1 MDSLSEPSLDTL
13 DQPFSRRTFLGGAGA
28 LLVAG
33 MAGATTHATASP
45 RPARAGQ
52 PGELPHR
59 PNIVVV
65 ITDQERLP
73 MFWPGGWPEQNLPNR
88 KRLADTGL
96 SFDNAFCN
104 AAMCSP
110 SRSTFFTGLYP
121 AQHGVTATLTEGST
135 VSPTEPTLPLD
146 IQNMA
151 RLLDSAGY
159 NVHYRGKWHM
169 SKGAD
174 GGDPSSAEVAAY
186 GFQGWIPPEGGQDT
200 NPDHFGG
207 GCADLDGRYA
217 SEAVGFLRGL
227 DPNDDRPFALI
238 VSFVNPHDVL
248 AYPQTW
254 DAINGTCD
262 NYGSD
267 APGIFEQG
275 IDLPPTYDESLALNF
290 KPTAQIQS
298 QVLLAAGLGPLPGQE
313 SARNYVNF
321 YAYMHRVVDE
331 HIGAVLDALESRPGM
346 RDSTVVIRMSDHGEM
361 GMSHGGLRQK
371 VFNAYEETL
380 RVPMVISNPV
390 MFPQPVH
397 TGALASLIDVMP
409 TLAALAHVPD
419 RSAWDFKGVDLM
431 PIVTDAAANPS
442 APSAEVQDVVHF
454 TYDDQNCATPDGQN
468 IVTQPNHMR
477 TIRDHR
483 WKYSAYFDPAG
494 VTPPQYEMYD
504 LQTDPLEL
512 HNRAD
517 PLNIGYFD
525 PVQAARMHATL
536 FEVMNRCG
544 TTPQRGL
551 APLPLVGS

>member
-1 MDSLSEPSLDTL
+1 MDSPSTPLLDAIDHPL
-13 DQPFSRRTFLGGAGA
+13 SRRSLMGGAGA
-28 LLVAG
+28 LLLAG
-33 MAGATTHATASP
+33 MAGATTRAGASP
-45 RPARAGQ
+45 QPAVAQQ
-52 PGELPHR
+52 PGSVPRR

-65 ITDQERLP
+65 ITDQERRP
-73 MFWPGGWPEQNLPNR
+73 MFWPEGWAEQNLPNR

-96 SFDNAFCN
+96 SFDNSFCN

-121 AQHGVTATLTEGST
+121 AQHGVTATLTEGGT

-146 IQNMA
+146 SQNMA
-151 RLLDSAGY
+151 KLLESAGY

-169 SKGAD
+169 SKGSD
-174 GGDPSSAEVAAY
+174 GGDPSGADLAAY

-207 GCADLDGRYA
+207 GCADLDSRYA
-217 SEAVGFLRGL
+217 AEAVDFLHGL
-227 DPNDDRPFALI
+227 AAGDDTPFALI

-267 APGIFEQG
+267 APGIFQQG
-275 IDLPPTYDESLALNF
+275 IELPPTYDEKLAANF
-290 KPTAQIQS
+290 KPTAQVQS
-298 QVLLAAGLGPLPGQE
+298 ELLLAAGLGPLVGPD
-313 SARNYVNF
+313 AAHNYANF
-321 YAYMHRVVDE
+321 YAYMHEVVDE
-331 HIGAVLDALESRPGM
+331 HIGAVLEALESQPGR

-361 GMSHGGLRQK
+361 GLSHGGLRQK

-390 MFPQPVH
+390 MFPQPVR
-397 TGALASLIDVMP
+397 TGALATLIDVMP
-409 TLAALAHVPD
+409 TLATLADVPD

-431 PIVTDAAANPS
+431 PVVTDAAAHPQS
-442 APSAEVQDVVHF
+442 PSAEVQEVVHF

-477 TIRDHR
+477 TIRDRR

-494 VTPPQYEMYD
+494 VVPPQFEMYD
-504 LQTDPLEL
+504 LDTDPLEL

-517 PLNIGYFD
+517 PLNITWFA
-525 PVQAARMHATL
+525 PAQAMTMHAKL
-536 FEVMNRCG
+536 FEAMDRCG
-544 TTPQRGL
+544 TTPAKGL
-551 APLPLVGS
+551 SPVPFGS

>member
-1 MDSLSEPSLDTL
+1 MDSLSQPTL
-13 DQPFSRRTFLGGAGA
+13 DAVDHPFSRRTFLGGAGA

-33 MAGATTHATASP
+33 MAGAGARAAAS
-45 RPARAGQ
+45 RPAPTAGH
-52 PGELPHR
+52 GALPHR

-65 ITDQERLP
+65 ITDQERAP
-73 MFWPGGWPEQNLPNR
+73 MFWPEGWAETNLPNR

-96 SFDNAFCN
+96 TFDGCCCN

-121 AQHGVTATLTEGST
+121 AQHGVTATLTEGGT
-135 VSPTEPTLPLD
+135 VSPTEPTLPLG

-151 RLLDSAGY
+151 KLLDSAGY

-169 SKGAD
+169 SKGEE
-174 GGDPSSAEVAAY
+174 GGDPSSADVAAY
-186 GFQGWIPPEGGQDT
+186 GFRGWVPPEGGQDT
-200 NPDHFGG
+200 DPDHFGG
-207 GCADLDGRYA
+207 GCADLDSRYA
-217 SEAVGFLRGL
+217 SEAVEFLQGL
-227 DPNDDRPFALI
+227 DPNDDRPFALV

-275 IDLPPTYDESLALNF
+275 IDLPPTYDEALARNF

-298 QVLLAAGLGPLPGQE
+298 QVLLAAGLGPLPGQDA
-313 SARNYVNF
+313 ARHYVNF
-321 YAYMHRVVDE
+321 YAYMHKVVDE

-346 RDSTVVIRMSDHGEM
+346 RESTVVIRISDHGEM

-380 RVPMVISNPV
+380 RVPLVISNPLL
-390 MFPQPVH
+390 FPQPVH
-397 TGALASLIDVMP
+397 TAALSSLIDVMP
-409 TLAALAHVPD
+409 TLASLADVPD
-419 RSAWDFKGVDLM
+419 RTAWDFRGVDLM
-431 PIVTDAAANPS
+431 PIVDDAAANPA
-442 APSAEVQDVVHF
+442 APSAEVQDVLHF
-454 TYDDQNCATPDGQN
+454 TYDDENCATPDGQN

-494 VTPPQYEMYD
+494 VTPPQFEMYD

-512 HNRAD
+512 HNRAN
-517 PLNIGYFD
+517 PLNLGYFD
-525 PVQAARMHATL
+525 PVQSMRMHAKL
-536 FEVMNRCG
+536 FEVMERCG
-544 TTPQRGL
+544 TTPARGL
-551 APLPLVGS
+551 APSSVPAGS

>member
-1 MDSLSEPSLDTL
+1 MDSLSEPILDTL
-13 DQPFSRRTFLGGAGA
+13 DHPFSRRTFLGGAGA

-33 MAGATTHATASP
+33 MAGATMHTSAS
-45 RPARAGQ
+45 PARAVQ
-52 PGELPHR
+52 PGGLPHR

-65 ITDQERLP
+65 ITDQERPP
-73 MFWPGGWPEQNLPNR
+73 MFWPQNWAEQNLPHR
-88 KRLADTGL
+88 TRLADTGL

-121 AQHGVTATLTEGST
+121 AQHGVTATLTEGGT
-135 VSPTEPTLPLD
+135 VSPTETTLPLD

-151 RLLDSAGY
+151 RLLESAGY

-174 GGDPSSAEVAAY
+174 GGDPSSADVAAY

-200 NPDHFGG
+200 DPDHFGG
-207 GCADLDGRYA
+207 GCADLDSRYA
-217 SEAVGFLRGL
+217 SEAVDFLRGL
-227 DPNDDRPFALI
+227 DPRDDRPFALI

-254 DAINGTCD
+254 DARGGTCD

-267 APGIFEQG
+267 APGVFEQG
-275 IDLPPTYDESLALNF
+275 IDLPPTYDEHLALNF

-298 QVLLAAGLGPLPGQE
+298 QLLLAAGLGPLPGRE
-313 SARNYVNF
+313 AARNYVNF

-390 MFPQPVH
+390 LFPQPAH
-397 TGALASLIDVMP
+397 TAALASLIDVMP
-409 TLAALAHVPD
+409 TLATLAGVPN
-419 RSAWDFKGVDLM
+419 RSAWDFKGVDLT
-431 PIVTDAAANPS
+431 PILTDAAANPT
-442 APSAEVQDVVHF
+442 APTAEVQDVVHF
-454 TYDDQNCATPDGQN
+454 TYDDQNCATPNGQR

-477 TIRDHR
+477 TVRDRR

-494 VTPPQYEMYD
+494 VAPPQYEMYD
-504 LQTDPLEL
+504 MQADPLEL

-517 PLNIGYFD
+517 PLNVGYFD
-525 PVQAARMHATL
+525 PAQAARMHQTL
-536 FEVMNRCG
+536 FEVMDRCG
-544 TTPQRGL
+544 TTPERGL
-551 APLPLVGS
+551 TPRPLVGS

>member
-1 MDSLSEPSLDTL
+1 MDSLTAPILDARS
-13 DQPFSRRTFLGGAGA
+13 FSRRRFLGGAGA
-28 LLVAG
+28 LLAAG
-33 MAGATTHATASP
+33 MAGATTHATAAP
-45 RPARAGQ
+45 RPSPAAQ
-52 PGELPHR
+52 PGSLPHR

-65 ITDQERLP
+65 ITDQERAP
-73 MFWPGGWPEQNLPNR
+73 MLWPQGWAEQNLPNR
-88 KRLADTGL
+88 RRLADTGL

-110 SRSTFFTGLYP
+110 SRSTFFTGMYP
-121 AQHGVTATLTEGST
+121 AQHGVTATLTEGGT
-135 VSPTEPTLPLD
+135 VSPTESTLPLG

-174 GGDPSSAEVAAY
+174 GGDPSGADVAAY

-200 NPDHFGG
+200 DPDHFGG
-207 GCADLDGRYA
+207 GCADLDSRYA
-217 SEAVGFLRGL
+217 SEAVEFLRGL
-227 DPNDDRPFALI
+227 DPDDDRPFALV

-262 NYGSD
+262 NYGTD

-275 IDLPPTYDESLALNF
+275 IDLPPTYDESLALEF

-298 QVLLAAGLGPLPGQE
+298 QVLLAAGLGPLPGRAA
-313 SARNYVNF
+313 ARNYVNF
-321 YAYMHRVVDE
+321 YAYMHKVVDE

-346 RDSTVVIRMSDHGEM
+346 RESTVVIRMSDHGEM

-380 RVPMVISNPV
+380 RVPLVISNPIL
-390 MFPQPVH
+390 FPRPVH
-397 TGALASLIDVMP
+397 TGALATLIDVMP
-409 TLAALAHVPD
+409 TLASLTDVPA
-419 RSAWDFKGVDLM
+419 RNAWDFKGVDLM
-431 PIVTDAAANPS
+431 PIVNDAS
-442 APSAEVQDVVHF
+442 TAPGAPTAEVQDVVHF

-483 WKYSAYFDPAG
+483 WKYSAYFDPEG
-494 VTPPQYEMYD
+494 VTPPQFEMYD

-512 HNRAD
+512 HNRAN
-517 PLNIGYFD
+517 PLNRTYFD
-525 PVQAARMHATL
+525 PAQAARMHAKL
-536 FEVMNRCG
+536 FEVMDRCG
-544 TTPQRGL
+544 TTPARGL
-551 APLPLVGS
+551 APAPVSSR

>member
-1 MDSLSEPSLDTL
+1 MDSLSEPGLDTL
-13 DQPFSRRTFLGGAGA
+13 DHPFSRRTFLGGAGA

-33 MAGATTHATASP
+33 MAGATSHATASP
-45 RPARAGQ
+45 RPARAAE
-52 PGELPHR
+52 PGGLPHR

-65 ITDQERLP
+65 ITDQERPP
-73 MFWPGGWPEQNLPNR
+73 MFWPEGWPEQNLPNR

-121 AQHGVTATLTEGST
+121 AQHGVTATLTEGGT

-151 RLLDSAGY
+151 RLLESAGY

-174 GGDPSSAEVAAY
+174 GGAPSGADVAAY

-207 GCADLDGRYA
+207 GCADLDSRYA
-217 SEAVGFLRGL
+217 SEAVDFLRGL
-227 DPNDDRPFALI
+227 DSNDDRPFALI

-313 SARNYVNF
+313 AARNYVNF
-321 YAYMHRVVDE
+321 YAYMHKVVDE

-346 RDSTVVIRMSDHGEM
+346 RESTVVVRMSDHGEM

-380 RVPMVISNPV
+380 RVPLVISNPV
-390 MFPQPVH
+390 LFPRPVR

-409 TLAALAHVPD
+409 TLATLADVPD
-419 RSAWDFKGVDLM
+419 RSAWTFKGVDLM
-431 PIVTDAAANPS
+431 PIVDDAATNPG

-454 TYDDQNCATPDGQN
+454 TYDDQNCATPDGQH

-504 LQTDPLEL
+504 LQADPLEL

-517 PLNIGYFD
+517 PLNLAYFD
-525 PVQAARMHATL
+525 PAHASRMHARL

-544 TTPQRGL
+544 TTPARGL
-551 APLPLVGS
+551 APVPLVGS

>member
-1 MDSLSEPSLDTL
+1 MDSLSEPGLDTL
-13 DQPFSRRTFLGGAGA
+13 DHPFSRRTFLGGAGA

-45 RPARAGQ
+45 RPARAAV
-52 PGELPHR
+52 PGGLPHR

-65 ITDQERLP
+65 ITDQERPP
-73 MFWPGGWPEQNLPNR
+73 MFWPEGWPEQNLPNR

-121 AQHGVTATLTEGST
+121 AQHGVTATLTEGGT

-151 RLLDSAGY
+151 RLLESAGY

-174 GGDPSSAEVAAY
+174 GGDPSGADVAAY

-207 GCADLDGRYA
+207 GCADLDSRYA
-217 SEAVGFLRGL
+217 SEAVDFLRGL
-227 DPNDDRPFALI
+227 DSNDDRPFALI

-298 QVLLAAGLGPLPGQE
+298 QVLLAAGLGPLPGLE
-313 SARNYVNF
+313 AARNYVNF
-321 YAYMHRVVDE
+321 YAYMHKVVDE

-346 RDSTVVIRMSDHGEM
+346 RESTVVVRMSDHGEM

-390 MFPQPVH
+390 LFPGPVH

-409 TLAALAHVPD
+409 TLATLADVPD
-419 RSAWDFKGVDLM
+419 RAAWDFKGVDLM
-431 PIVTDAAANPS
+431 PIVDDAAAHPGS
-442 APSAEVQDVVHF
+442 PAAQVQDVLHF
-454 TYDDQNCATPDGQN
+454 TYDDQNCATPDGQH

-494 VTPPQYEMYD
+494 AAPPQYEMYD
-504 LQTDPLEL
+504 LQADPLEL

-517 PLNIGYFD
+517 PLNLAYFD
-525 PVQAARMHATL
+525 PAQASRMHARL

-544 TTPQRGL
+544 TTPARGL
-551 APLPLVGS
+551 APVPLVGS

>member
-1 MDSLSEPSLDTL
+1 MDSLSEPILDSLDH
-13 DQPFSRRTFLGGAGA
+13 PFSRRSFLGGAGA

-33 MAGATTHATASP
+33 MAGATTHTTASAQSA
-45 RPARAGQ
+45 PAAE
-52 PGELPHR
+52 PGSLPHR

-65 ITDQERLP
+65 ITDQERPP
-73 MFWPGGWPEQNLPNR
+73 MFWPAGWAEANLPNR
-88 KRLADTGL
+88 KRLADTGV

-110 SRSTFFTGLYP
+110 SRSTFFTGVYP
-121 AQHGVTATLTEGST
+121 AQHGVTATLTEGGT

-146 IQNMA
+146 LQNMA
-151 RLLDSAGY
+151 KLLDSAGY

-169 SKGAD
+169 SKGAA
-174 GGDPSSAEVAAY
+174 GGDPSSADVAAY

-207 GCADLDGRYA
+207 GCADLDSRYA
-217 SEAVGFLRGL
+217 GEAVDFLRGL
-227 DPNDDRPFALI
+227 DPADDRPFALV

-275 IDLPPTYDESLALNF
+275 IELPPTYDESLALNF
-290 KPTAQIQS
+290 KPTAQVQS

-313 SARNYVNF
+313 AARNYVNF
-321 YAYMHRVVDE
+321 YAYMHKVVDE

-390 MFPQPVH
+390 LFPGPVR
-397 TGALASLIDVMP
+397 TGALATLIDVMP
-409 TLAALAHVPD
+409 TLASLADVPD
-419 RSAWDFKGVDLM
+419 RAAWDFKGVDLM
-431 PIVTDAAANPS
+431 PVVNDASANPS
-442 APSAEVQDVVHF
+442 APTAAVQDVVHF
-454 TYDDQNCATPDGQN
+454 TYDDQNCATPDGQS

-477 TIRDHR
+477 TIREQR

-494 VTPPQYEMYD
+494 VTPPQFEMYD
-504 LQTDPLEL
+504 LQADPLEM
-512 HNRAD
+512 HNRAN
-517 PLNIGYFD
+517 PLNLSQFD
-525 PVQAARMHATL
+525 PAQAVRMHAKL
-536 FEVMNRCG
+536 FDVMERCG
-544 TTPQRGL
+544 TTPARGL
-551 APLPLVGS
+551 TPIPVGSS

>member
-1 MDSLSEPSLDTL
+1 MDSPSAPLSDAIDHPL
-13 DQPFSRRTFLGGAGA
+13 SRRALMGGAGA
-28 LLVAG
+28 LLLAG
-33 MAGATTHATASP
+33 MAATA
-45 RPARAGQ
+45 ARADASPQQARAQQ
-52 PGELPHR
+52 PGSVPHR

-65 ITDQERLP
+65 ITDQERRP
-73 MFWPGGWPEQNLPNR
+73 MFWPEGWADANLPNR

-96 SFDNAFCN
+96 SFDNSFCN

-121 AQHGVTATLTEGST
+121 AQHGVTATLTEGGT

-151 RLLDSAGY
+151 KLLDSAGY

-174 GGDPSSAEVAAY
+174 GGDPSSADLAAY
-186 GFQGWIPPEGGQDT
+186 GFRGWIPPEGGQDT

-207 GCADLDGRYA
+207 GCADLDSRYA
-217 SEAVGFLRGL
+217 AEAVDFLHGL
-227 DPNDDRPFALI
+227 DPGDDRPFALV

-267 APGIFEQG
+267 APGIFQQG
-275 IDLPPTYDESLALNF
+275 IGLPPTYDEKLALNF
-290 KPTAQIQS
+290 KPTAQVQS
-298 QVLLAAGLGPLPGQE
+298 ELLLAAGLGPLVGPDAA
-313 SARNYVNF
+313 SNYANF
-321 YAYMHRVVDE
+321 YAYMHKVVDE
-331 HIGAVLDALESRPGM
+331 HIGAVLDALESQPGR

-361 GMSHGGLRQK
+361 GLSHGGLRQK

-390 MFPQPVH
+390 MFPQPVR
-397 TGALASLIDVMP
+397 TGALATLIDVMP
-409 TLAALAHVPD
+409 TLATLAGVPD
-419 RSAWDFKGVDLM
+419 RAVWDFKGVDLM
-431 PIVTDAAANPS
+431 PVVADAS
-442 APSAEVQDVVHF
+442 AHPQSPSAEVQDVVHF

-477 TIRDHR
+477 TIRDRR

-494 VTPPQYEMYD
+494 AVPPQFEMYD
-504 LQTDPLEL
+504 LDTDPLEL

-517 PLNIGYFD
+517 PSNITWFD
-525 PVQAARMHATL
+525 PVQAVSMHAKL
-536 FEVMNRCG
+536 FEVMERCG
-544 TTPQRGL
+544 TTPALGL
-551 APLPLVGS
+551 SR